1 MRYERSSAYE
11 IMTLTRTN
19 SCLPAMTTS
28 SANGS
33 ACQEGQ
39 LAHLVELGQ
48 GRHQLAGSQ
57 VAAGA
62 EDD

>member
-19 SCLPAMTTS
+19 SCLPALTAS

-33 ACQEGQ
+33 ACQEMNPPK
-39 LAHLVELGQ
+39 
-48 GRHQLAGSQ
+48 
-57 VAAGA
+57 
-62 EDD
+62 